1 MTENENKNV
10 NMPDESAALADA
22 KKIALAAAHVLDTK
36 KARDIKILCINEKTI
51 IADYFVIA
59 MGTSTTQVNS
69 LAGEVEYK
77 LGEISAF
84 TPREPREREAE
95 RGCFSTTTALLS
107 TCSAER
113 RENSTS
119 SISSGQTQRKCRL
132 TLLPRNNSV
141 IYC

>member
-77 LGEISAF
+77 LGEDLGIHPSR
-84 TPREPREREAE
+84 TEGE
-95 RGCFSTTTALLS
+95 GSGTWVLLDY
-107 TCSAER
+107 
-113 RENSTS
+113 
-119 SISSGQTQRKCRL
+119 
-132 TLLPRNNSV
+132 NSV
-141 IYC
+141 IVHVFGREAREFYKLDKLWADAEEVPFDASPEE